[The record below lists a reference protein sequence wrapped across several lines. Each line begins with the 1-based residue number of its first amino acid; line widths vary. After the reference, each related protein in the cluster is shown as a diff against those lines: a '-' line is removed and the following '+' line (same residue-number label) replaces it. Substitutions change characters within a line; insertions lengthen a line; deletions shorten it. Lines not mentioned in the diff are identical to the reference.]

1 MIGIWTNL
9 IDLVKSEDLED
20 GATDDSIED
29 IARLRK
35 VVVYLNGIFENI
47 DPEITPFNY
56 LTNLQKNSQACIDEI
71 NAYKGNKN
79 TGHLTNANNHADSLL
94 IQFQQIPASVYA
106 VSEKNITESVSAYSK
121 TIGSYISKYKE
132 ATEISVGAM
141 ANHIDAIEVEIK
153 KKNYLK
159 LVLSWK
165 QLNKLFSSKHQS
177 LIPNINRVRS
187 LDLKSLKKKYHHIL
201 KELMKI

>member
-1 MIGIWTNL
+1 MSKWIDKFNAHALIGIWTNL

-121 TIGSYISKYKE
+121 TIGSYIS
-132 ATEISVGAM
+132 
-141 ANHIDAIEVEIK
+141 
-153 KKNYLK
+153 
-159 LVLSWK
+159 
-165 QLNKLFSSKHQS
+165 
-177 LIPNINRVRS
+177 
-187 LDLKSLKKKYHHIL
+187 
-201 KELMKI
+201 